1 MLGMASHEDPIV
13 YLSDGGHFENLG
25 MYELLRRR
33 CKFII
38 AVDCSGEPSDP
49 EDELNFQGLAEPA
62 RRGRIDFGIDIDID
76 LRPLMRN
83 PETREVKSHFA
94 VGRIHYPTESGQ
106 VGDVPSEQSTGI
118 LVYIKPGRVE
128 GQLPPD
134 IINYSRQ
141 IGPAFPHDPTSD
153 QQFDSPQFESYRKLG
168 FLAGRAVI
176 TATGNKVGVPAK
188 FEELHVQF
196 RKLLRD
202 QFGET
207 SPAAGQPT
215 KVLVRTMPKE

>member
-1 MLGMASHEDPIV
+1 
-13 YLSDGGHFENLG
+13 
-25 MYELLRRR
+25 
-33 CKFII
+33 
-38 AVDCSGEPSDP
+38 
-49 EDELNFQGLAEPA
+49 
-62 RRGRIDFGIDIDID
+62 
-76 LRPLMRN
+76 MRN

-118 LVYIKPGRVE
+118 LVYIKPGRLE
-128 GQLPPD
+128 GELPPD